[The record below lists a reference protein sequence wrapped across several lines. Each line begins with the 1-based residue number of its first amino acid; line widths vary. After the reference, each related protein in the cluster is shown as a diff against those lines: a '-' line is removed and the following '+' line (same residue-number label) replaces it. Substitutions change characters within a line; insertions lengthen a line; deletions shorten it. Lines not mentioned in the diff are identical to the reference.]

1 MEEILQFMETHT
13 MYQALVQGDTEEG
26 ELLCGQNAGIFDS
39 ILSAAEVIENMVAEI
54 PSVME
59 GLTHEIAAK

>member
-26 ELLCGQNAGIFDS
+26 ELPCGQNAGIIKS
-39 ILSAAEVIENMVAEI
+39 ITSAAEVVEDMVAEI
-54 PSVME
+54 PLVLE
-59 GLTHEIAAK
+59 GLTRKMPAG